1 MIKLIDVC
9 KSFYHQKV
17 LDSLSLTIA
26 PEKIS
31 VIIGQSGS
39 GKSVLLKH
47 MIALMRPDSGQIIVD
62 GVDITEQDE
71 KALGEIRKNFGMLFQ
86 GAALFDSMTVGQ
98 NVAFPIREHTDRS
111 ESEIKDIVHAKLSQ
125 VGLTGVFHKMPSE
138 LSGGM
143 RKRVG
148 LARAI
153 ALDPRIILFDE
164 PTTGLDPIMRDAIE
178 NLIVQTQQ
186 QTQATCVVI
195 SHDIDSTLK
204 MAHHV
209 AMISK
214 GKIIESGTPDEI
226 RESENPVVRQFVE
239 GKADGNSPE
248 KVPADLLAE
257 QE

>member
-17 LDSLSLTIA
+17 LDSLSLTLA

-47 MIALMRPDSGQIIVD
+47 IIALMRPDSGQIFID

-111 ESEIKDIVHAKLSQ
+111 ESEIKDIVHAKLRQ

-214 GKIIESGTPDEI
+214 GKIIESGTPDDI

-239 GKADGNSPE
+239 GRADGNSSD
-248 KVPADLLAE
+248 KVPADLP
-257 QE
+257 

>member
-47 MIALMRPDSGQIIVD
+47 MIALMRPDSGQIFVD

-86 GAALFDSMTVGQ
+86 GAALFDSMTVGH

-111 ESEIKDIVHAKLSQ
+111 ESEIKDIVHAKLRQ

-214 GKIIESGTPDEI
+214 GKIIESGTPDDI
-226 RESENPVVRQFVE
+226 RESKNPVVRQFVV
-239 GKADGNSPE
+239 GKAD
-248 KVPADLLAE
+248 
-257 QE
+257 

>member
-47 MIALMRPDSGQIIVD
+47 MIALMRPDSGQIFVD

-111 ESEIKDIVHAKLSQ
+111 ESEIKDIVHAKLRQ

-164 PTTGLDPIMRDAIE
+164 PTTGLDPIMRNAIE

-186 QTQATCVVI
+186 QTKATCVVI

-214 GKIIESGTPDEI
+214 GKIIESGTPDDI
-226 RESENPVVRQFVE
+226 RESKNPVVRQFFE
-239 GKADGNSPE
+239 GKADVNGPE
-248 KVPADLLAE
+248 KVPVDLPWK
-257 QE
+257 

>member
-17 LDSLSLTIA
+17 LDSLSLTLA

-47 MIALMRPDSGQIIVD
+47 IIALMRPDSGQIFID

-111 ESEIKDIVHAKLSQ
+111 ESEIKDIVHAKLRQ
-125 VGLTGVFHKMPSE
+125 VGLSGVFHKMPSE

-214 GKIIESGTPDEI
+214 GKIIESGTPDDI

-239 GKADGNSPE
+239 GRADGNSSD
-248 KVPADLLAE
+248 KVPADLP
-257 QE
+257 

>member
-47 MIALMRPDSGQIIVD
+47 IIALIRPDSGQIFID

-111 ESEIKDIVHAKLSQ
+111 ESEIKDIVHAKLRQ

-178 NLIVQTQQ
+178 NLIIQTQQ

-195 SHDIDSTLK
+195 SHDIDSTMK

-214 GKIIESGTPDEI
+214 GKIIESGTPDDI

>member
-1 MIKLIDVC
+1 MITLIDVC
-9 KSFYHQKV
+9 KSFHRQKV
-17 LDSLSLTIA
+17 LDGLTLTIA

-47 MIALMRPDSGQIIVD
+47 IIALMRPDSGHIFVD

-71 KALGEIRKNFGMLFQ
+71 KTLGEIRKNFGMLFQ

-98 NVAFPIREHTDRS
+98 NVGFPIREHTDRS
-111 ESEIKDIVHAKLSQ
+111 ESEINDIVHDKLRQ
-125 VGLTGVFHKMPSE
+125 VGLTDVFHKMPSE

-153 ALDPRIILFDE
+153 AIDPRIILFDE

-195 SHDIDSTLK
+195 SHDIDSSLK
-204 MAHHV
+204 MAHFV

-214 GKIIESGTPDEI
+214 GKIIEVGTPDEI
-226 RESENPVVRQFVE
+226 RESKNPLVRQFVE
-239 GKADGNSPE
+239 GKADGNGPV

-257 QE
+257 RG

>member
-47 MIALMRPDSGQIIVD
+47 MIALMRPDSGQIFVD

-111 ESEIKDIVHAKLSQ
+111 ESEIIDIVHAKLRQ

-214 GKIIESGTPDEI
+214 GKIIESGTPNDI

-239 GKADGNSPE
+239 GKADGNSPD

-257 QE
+257 QG

>member
-47 MIALMRPDSGQIIVD
+47 MIALMRPDSGQIFVD

-111 ESEIKDIVHAKLSQ
+111 ESEIIDIVHAKLRQ

-214 GKIIESGTPDEI
+214 GKIIESGTPDDI
-226 RESENPVVRQFVE
+226 RESENPIVRQFVE
-239 GKADGNSPE
+239 GRADGNGTDM
-248 KVPADLLAE
+248 VPADLP
-257 QE
+257 